1 MSLHFVS
8 RASSIE
14 PVSITDLKQH
24 LRISDDSEDAY
35 LRRLTSV
42 IRSRCE
48 RATRRALLTQTWD
61 FYLDQWPTWDGYHGG
76 RTFEPVNTLL
86 PAGGWVELP
95 KAPLQSIT
103 YVKYVALDG
112 TLTTWDA
119 SNYSVDTPA
128 GDYAQRGRLSLG
140 WVKVW
145 PVVQPIANA
154 VQIRM
159 VCGYGD
165 KPSDVPEMLIQGMLL
180 DAGTLFENRSAVM
193 TGARAAAIEIP
204 SLSFDMYRS
213 FRSL

>member
-8 RASSIE
+8 RASAIE

-24 LRISDDSEDAY
+24 LRITDDSEDGY

-61 FYLDQWPTWDGYHGG
+61 FYLDQWPTWDGFHGG
-76 RTFEPVNTLL
+76 RTFEPVSTSL
-86 PAGGWVELP
+86 PAGGWVECP

-103 YVKYVALDG
+103 FVKYVAPDG

-119 SNYSVDTPA
+119 ANYNVDTPT
-128 GDYAQRGRLSLG
+128 GEYARRGRLSLG

-145 PVVQPIANA
+145 PILQPIANA
-154 VQIRM
+154 VQLRM

-165 KPSDVPEMLIQGMLL
+165 KPQDVPEMLIQGMLL
-180 DAGTLFENRSAVM
+180 DAGTLFDIRGSVLAG
-193 TGARAAAIEIP
+193 TRAAAIEIP
-204 SLSFDMYRS
+204 ATSFDIYRS

>member
-8 RASSIE
+8 RASAVE
-14 PVSITDLKQH
+14 PVSVSELKQH
-24 LRISDDSEDAY
+24 LRISDVSEDGY

-61 FYLDQWPTWDGYHGG
+61 LYLDQWPTWSGYHGSQ
-76 RTFEPVNTLL
+76 TFEPVTTPL
-86 PAGGWVELP
+86 PAGGWVEFP
-95 KAPLQSIT
+95 KAPLQSVT
-103 YVKYVALDG
+103 FVKYTALDG

-119 SNYSVDTPA
+119 ANYSVDAPT
-128 GDYAQRGRLSLG
+128 GDYARRGRLSLG

-145 PVVQPIANA
+145 PVTQPVANA
-154 VQIRM
+154 IQIRI

-165 KPSDVPEMLIQGMLL
+165 KPQDVPAMLVQGMLL
-180 DAGTLFENRSAVM
+180 DAGTLFETRGAVLA
-193 TGARAAAIEIP
+193 GARAAAIEIP
-204 SLSFDMYRS
+204 STSFEMYRS